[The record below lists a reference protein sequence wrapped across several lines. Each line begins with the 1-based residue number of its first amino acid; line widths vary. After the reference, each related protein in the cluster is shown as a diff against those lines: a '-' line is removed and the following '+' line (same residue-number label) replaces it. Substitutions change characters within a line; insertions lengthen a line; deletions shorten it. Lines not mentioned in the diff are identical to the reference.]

1 MHAVS
6 EFKYMVESL
15 HRHGIQVIM
24 VIDPTFTSDG
34 TDEDPATK
42 SWRGLDFSGY
52 YRPNGVLNCG
62 KPVTEEY
69 LIRALRHWALEYGVD
84 GFEFLNAENMTQD
97 ADGFVLDAPSLPD
110 SLCHDPILSG
120 TKLIAAPSNYN
131 LLPRE
136 GARGFPH
143 WGKWM
148 EKNGDKLG
156 LLQLYLTPETSLNLS
171 HVQAAASCLAGRPR
185 LFNATHEG
193 LPGNLAIE
201 RPISYFLNDV
211 DGSAWVEDEQG
222 NSVISTAA
230 GAARAVISASG
241 NSDFLPTNDHVTAA
255 ILASVIF
262 SSGIPSISQIAL
274 DSGSEMVA
282 FISQILEYR
291 RSISEILDSGSI
303 GTWHNAGG
311 GHPDW
316 NSGELDSPFLGR
328 QITGGSGNVFLALN
342 PGCQPVHFQ
351 LPVNGAWYGVV
362 DSSCFRVSKGK
373 SPLHQASILAP
384 KSFALFIAE

>member
-1 MHAVS
+1 MIS
-6 EFKYMVESL
+6 
-15 HRHGIQVIM
+15 I
-24 VIDPTFTSDG
+24 
-34 TDEDPATK
+34 
-42 SWRGLDFSGY
+42 
-52 YRPNGVLNCG
+52 
-62 KPVTEEY
+62 
-69 LIRALRHWALEYGVD
+69 IRLTR
-84 GFEFLNAENMTQD
+84 T
-97 ADGFVLDAPSLPD
+97 
-110 SLCHDPILSG
+110 
-120 TKLIAAPSNYN
+120 
-131 LLPRE
+131 LLP
-136 GARGFPH
+136 
-143 WGKWM
+143 
-148 EKNGDKLG
+148 
-156 LLQLYLTPETSLNLS
+156 NLS
-171 HVQAAASCLAGRPR
+171 FW
-185 LFNATHEG
+185 LFLKAFFI
-193 LPGNLAIE
+193 LPT
-201 RPISYFLNDV
+201 
-211 DGSAWVEDEQG
+211 
-222 NSVISTAA
+222 VISP
-230 GAARAVISASG
+230 VISASG